1 MESPSIPKD
10 KITSSPGFIS
20 FSTWFEENYHK
31 ATCDIPSGTNEEAYK
46 NYYTL
51 VVDITRHYNHA
62 KGFGIPIASKT
73 ISTYLGKMC
82 VLTQSYRKKT
92 PAKWM
97 DKTVAVGWVPNVP
110 REDRSDCSSIDS
122 GELVIPV
129 ALLVSG
135 ETTRSSPSS
144 SKTLEEQLE
153 ERTKECEELK
163 ERLVAMEKRYEE
175 QQVQLRYISEMFNKT
190 LNF

>member
-31 ATCDIPSGTNEEAYK
+31 ATCDIPSGTNEETYK

-51 VVDITRHYNHA
+51 VVDITRHYNHV

-110 REDRSDCSSIDS
+110 REDRSDCSSVDS

-129 ALLVSG
+129 A
-135 ETTRSSPSS
+135 SS
-144 SKTLEEQLE
+144 SKTIEEQLE

-190 LNF
+190 FNL